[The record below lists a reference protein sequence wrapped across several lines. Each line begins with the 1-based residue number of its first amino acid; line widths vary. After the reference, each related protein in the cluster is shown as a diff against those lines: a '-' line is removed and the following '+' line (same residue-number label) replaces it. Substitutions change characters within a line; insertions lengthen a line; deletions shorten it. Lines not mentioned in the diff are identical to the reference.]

1 MEIIQKQVEKLNQY
15 GKKIK
20 PIVQLSEKT
29 KVEPGYILGGA
40 LFLTALTILILF
52 GGTILS
58 AVLTVVYP
66 AFKSIKALETKDTE
80 DDDKVWLTYWVVFG
94 VFTLL
99 DEFAF
104 FILNLI
110 PFYWYIRLG
119 FFVWLMA
126 PQTQGAQIVYKNVL
140 RPLLNQHKD
149 RIQKIIDDVKGGAQD
164 FAKEA
169 KK

>member
-1 MEIIQKQVEKLNQY
+1 MEIIHKQVEKPNTY
-15 GKKIK
+15 GKRIP
-20 PIVQLSEKT
+20 PIVSLSEKT
-29 KVEPGYILGGA
+29 HVEPGYILGGA
-40 LFLTALTILILF
+40 LGLTAIIILALF

-66 AFKSIKALETKDTE
+66 AFKSIKALETKDTD

-94 VFTLL
+94 TFTLL

-119 FFVWLMA
+119 FFGWLMA
-126 PQTQGAQIVYKNVL
+126 P
-140 RPLLNQHKD
+140 
-149 RIQKIIDDVKGGAQD
+149 
-164 FAKEA
+164 
-169 KK
+169 